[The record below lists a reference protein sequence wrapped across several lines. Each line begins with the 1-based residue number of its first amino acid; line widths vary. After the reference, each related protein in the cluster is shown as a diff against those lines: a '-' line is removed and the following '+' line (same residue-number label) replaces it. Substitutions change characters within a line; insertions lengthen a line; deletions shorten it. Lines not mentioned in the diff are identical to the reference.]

1 MSSTSKEVISITARA
16 WARAETQAE
25 SLSMTHAE
33 LGGFLNL
40 LLEAERAG
48 AKLISAYLDELPL
61 DSAHRTRMRAVQL
74 DEARNCAVL
83 LHLLLEAEV
92 TPTPAVGVFYSR
104 GLAIQG
110 WRERLEFLNRG
121 QAWVAKRIAAALPR
135 LPQAAQKPL
144 QEMLDS
150 HLVNIGICEG
160 LLGGAGTLPRAAPS
174 NVQQTSL
181 GTLK

>member
-1 MSSTSKEVISITARA
+1 MSSTSEEVLCITKRA
-16 WARAETQAE
+16 WARAETEAE
-25 SLSMTHAE
+25 LPPMTHAE

-48 AKLISAYLDELPL
+48 AKLLSAYLDELPL
-61 DSAHRTRMRAVQL
+61 ESARWTRMRAVQL

-92 TPTPAVGVFYSR
+92 TPTAAVGDFYGR
-104 GLAIQG
+104 GLAIRG

-135 LPQAAQKPL
+135 LPPAAQKPL

-150 HLVNIGICEG
+150 HVVNIGICEG
-160 LLGGAGTLPRAAPS
+160 LL
-174 NVQQTSL
+174 
-181 GTLK
+181 

>member
-1 MSSTSKEVISITARA
+1 MSSTSEEVIAVTKRA
-16 WARAETQAE
+16 WARAETE
-25 SLSMTHAE
+25 GEPPPMTHAE

-61 DSAHRTRMRAVQL
+61 DSARWAGMRAVQL

-92 TPTPAVGVFYSR
+92 TPTPAVGAFYGR
-104 GLAIQG
+104 GLAIRG
-110 WRERLEFLNRG
+110 WRERVEFLNRG
-121 QAWVAKRIAAALPR
+121 QAWVARRIATALPR
-135 LPQAAQKPL
+135 LPQTAHKQL

-150 HLVNIGICEG
+150 HVANIGICEA
-160 LLGGAGTLPRAAPS
+160 LL
-174 NVQQTSL
+174 
-181 GTLK
+181 